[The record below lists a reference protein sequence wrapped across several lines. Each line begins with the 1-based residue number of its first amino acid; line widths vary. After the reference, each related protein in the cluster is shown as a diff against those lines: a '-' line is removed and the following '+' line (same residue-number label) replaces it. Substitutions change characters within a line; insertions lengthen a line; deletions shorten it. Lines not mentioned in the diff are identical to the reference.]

1 MSYAKTVR
9 KINELTT
16 CEVSTMKAEG
26 QTFRSKYEAE
36 SVIRIQAGQAEQEAG
51 RCRAWVEAITD
62 AVSLQRDIGLA
73 QYAEELQKHAEYLAT
88 EAVRLAAVAKSLA
101 ELLDKERGER
111 A

>member
-16 CEVSTMKAEG
+16 CEVSAMKAEG

-36 SVIRIQAGQAEQEAG
+36 SVIRIQARQAEQEAG
-51 RCRAWVEAITD
+51 RCRAWVEDITE
-62 AVSLQRDIGLA
+62 AVSLQLDIGLA
-73 QYAEELQKHAEYLAT
+73 QHAEELQKHAEYMAT
-88 EAVRLAAVAKSLA
+88 EAVRLAAVAKALA
-101 ELLDKERGER
+101 ELLEKERGER